1 VRAAYLDSSVVL
13 RVVLGQPDNLAALL
27 PDLEPFTSALT
38 QVECLRALD
47 RLRFAD
53 PSLSDALVD
62 KWAGLA
68 RVFGSLAIVQLGP
81 RILSHAAQPLP
92 LPLATLDALHLATA
106 GAVRE
111 RRRPDVAF
119 ATHERQLGRAA
130 AAVGFEGGGV

>member
-119 ATHERQLGRAA
+119 ATHDRQLGRAA
-130 AAVGFEGGGV
+130 AAVGFEVVGV

>member
-13 RVVLGQPDNLAALL
+13 RVVLGQPDNLTALL
-27 PDLEPFTSALT
+27 PEVEPFTSVLT

-53 PSLSDALVD
+53 PSLSEVLVD
-62 KWAGLA
+62 KWALLA
-68 RVFGSLAIVQLGP
+68 RVFRSLSVVQLGP
-81 RILSHAAQPLP
+81 RILSDAAQPLP

-119 ATHERQLGRAA
+119 ATHDRQLGRAA
-130 AAVGFEGGGV
+130 AAVGFEVIGV